1 MKAMRR
7 PYTIEKFSAIIEKIR
22 ALRPDIYI
30 STDII
35 VGFPGESDA
44 DFEATRAA
52 FDALRFDMA
61 YLFKYS
67 VRPDTTAEPLGDPV
81 TTAVK
86 ESRNQILL
94 EILGKHSLARN
105 ESLVGTVQE
114 VLFEGP
120 AKRGESMFVGRTRGH
135 RKVIVKASPRLV
147 GQLVPVRIERATIS
161 SLFGELVL
169 EGLKS

>member
-1 MKAMRR
+1 MRR
-7 PYTIEKFSAIIEKIR
+7 PYTLQKFRDIIAKMR

-30 STDII
+30 STDVI
-35 VGFPGESDA
+35 VGFPGETDA
-44 DFEATRAA
+44 DFELTRSA
-52 FDALRFDMA
+52 FESLRFDMA

-67 VRPDTTAEPLGDPV
+67 VRPGTTAEPLGDPV
-81 TTAVK
+81 STAVK

-94 EILGKHSLARN
+94 DILSKQSLARN
-105 ESLVGTVQE
+105 ESLIDTVEE

-147 GQLVPVRIERATIS
+147 GQLVPVRIKSATS
-161 SLFGELVL
+161 STLFGELEL
-169 EGLKS
+169 TGLSV